1 MERRRALELIAAATV
16 AATIL
21 PGCDFKSIPKF
32 TNLKIDKSNYRMVEE
47 LSNLILPIPE
57 EMILENLSPG
67 QFVLTMI
74 NDCNTAD
81 DIDKFTVGMLAIN
94 EGWVKDIKK
103 HAAPLEQL
111 QMIIEGQDAD
121 HNQASEKAYFLTKLK
136 SYNVQYYK
144 GLEEYLS
151 TYTDWE
157 FVPGRFSG
165 CVAV

>member
-1 MERRRALELIAAATV
+1 MERRRALELITAAAV

-21 PGCDFKSIPKF
+21 PGCDFTNIPKF
-32 TNLKIDKSNYRMVEE
+32 TNLNINKSNYRMVAE
-47 LSNLILPIPE
+47 LSDMILPIPE
-57 EMILENLSPG
+57 EMILANLSPG

-74 NDCNTAD
+74 NDCNTAE
-81 DIDKFTVGMLAIN
+81 DIEKFTAGMLAIN
-94 EGWVKDIKK
+94 EGWAKDIKK
-103 HAAPLEQL
+103 HEAPLEQL
-111 QMIIEGQDAD
+111 QMIIEGQDVD
-121 HNQASEKAYFLTKLK
+121 NNQADEKAYFLQKLK

-157 FVPGRFSG
+157 FVPSRFSG